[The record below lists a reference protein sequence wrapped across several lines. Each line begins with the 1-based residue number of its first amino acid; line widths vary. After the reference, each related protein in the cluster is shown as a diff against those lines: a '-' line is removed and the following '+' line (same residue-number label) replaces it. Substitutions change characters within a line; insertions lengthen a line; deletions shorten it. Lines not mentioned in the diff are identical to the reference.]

1 MLTKIR
7 LCGVL
12 GEEFVKEIS
21 LCVNSVH
28 EAMWALQNIYPRFK
42 SWVLEQGLHGLAYEV
57 FIGNWQ
63 IGEEHLGV
71 AVGGADV
78 TVVPIVGASGG
89 NIGKIIMGVALIGLG
104 LATGGAGF
112 LGLSSTS
119 LLLAGGAM
127 LLSGITGMLQPKNK
141 DEQGNPN
148 SLVFGN
154 SSEVTRVGAAKQSV
168 FGVHVCSGIIISAR
182 IRTFQLA

>member
-1 MLTKIR
+1 M
-7 LCGVL
+7 
-12 GEEFVKEIS
+12 KEIS

-42 SWVLEQGLHGLAYEV
+42 SWVLEQGQHGLVYEV
-57 FIGNWQ
+57 FIGDWQ
-63 IGEEHLGV
+63 IGEEHLGA

-89 NIGKIIMGVALIGLG
+89 NLGKIILGVALIGAG
-104 LATGGAGF
+104 LVFSGGL

-127 LLSGITGMLQPKNK
+127 LLSGIAGMLQPKNK
-141 DEQGNPN
+141 DEDGNPN

-154 SSEVTRVGAAKQSV
+154 TSEVTRVGAAKQMV
-168 FGVHVCSGIIISAR
+168 FGTHICSGIIISAR